1 MVALH
6 SLIQEHKVIGQ
17 LIDALQEYV
26 RRLRREDNADPTDLA
41 RFARAFREF
50 ADEIHH
56 EKEEGILLPILARN
70 GFHWDT
76 GVLPEVRRD
85 HRQERYLIEV
95 LQHVAARA
103 GSWTNDDRRSIIATA
118 LALIQFQ
125 REHMELENTR
135 LFAEVPRR
143 LPPESLARLEAELDD
158 FDNYVRQC
166 GRYVELD
173 AVIAALLAHYTQ
185 DVEASR
191 AAS

>member
-1 MVALH
+1 MVLLH

-17 LIDALQEYV
+17 LIDALQEYA
-26 RRLRREDNADPTDLA
+26 RRLRREDDADPTDLA

-95 LQHVAARA
+95 LQHVATRA
-103 GSWTNDDRRSIIATA
+103 GSWSSDDRRNIVATA
-118 LALIQFQ
+118 LALIEFQ

-143 LPPESLARLEAELDD
+143 LPPEALARLEVELDG
-158 FDNYVRQC
+158 FDTYVREC
-166 GRYVELD
+166 GRYGELD
-173 AVIAALLAHYTQ
+173 SLVAGLLARYAP